1 MTTSTLPVA
10 RHPVL
15 VDCPLCDEPA
25 TFEPAEG
32 ELDCQACAVRL
43 EVATDLPRGMPAAA

>member
-1 MTTSTLPVA
+1 MTTSNLPVA

-15 VDCPLCDEPA
+15 EDCPLCDGPA

-32 ELDCQACAVRL
+32 ELDCQACAVQL
-43 EVATDLPRGMPAAA
+43 EVATDVPRAMPAAA

>member
-1 MTTSTLPVA
+1 MTTSNLPVA

-15 VDCPLCDEPA
+15 VACPLCDGPA

-32 ELDCQACAVRL
+32 ELDCPACAVRL
-43 EVATDLPRGMPAAA
+43 EVATDRVRALPAAA